1 MKRKWQKERGE
12 LTKYFLVC
20 KILQRL
26 TRSVCKEFL
35 GGTTVQYLFHTPTK
49 EYATKELKVGKII
62 SPKSDTKTPFREG
75 GGWGNNILQQEEGDG
90 NERKGCKCNK

>member
-35 GGTTVQYLFHTPTK
+35 DETTVQYLFHTK

-62 SPKSDTKTPFREG
+62 SRKSDRKTLFREG
-75 GGWGNNILQQEEGDG
+75 GEWGNNMLQQEEGDG

>member
-1 MKRKWQKERGE
+1 M
-12 LTKYFLVC
+12 
-20 KILQRL
+20 
-26 TRSVCKEFL
+26 CKEFL

-49 EYATKELKVGKII
+49 EYATQELG
-62 SPKSDTKTPFREG
+62 DGEG